1 MSHGGFTQK
10 GIMLTFFPRLTPE
23 VFKFFTEEEKKK
35 KLQAMKPLKQLKDGT
50 ENKIILNKINSL
62 RYL

>member
-1 MSHGGFTQK
+1 MSHGGFPQK
-10 GIMLTFFPRLTPE
+10 GIVLTFFPRPIPE
-23 VFKFFTEEEKKK
+23 LFKFFTDEEKKM